1 MYTIR
6 THKRYTNTQTQ
17 RKKTKKNTKQ
27 QNMRK
32 HVKSIK
38 LNIVIVAV
46 FASYI

>member
-1 MYTIR
+1 MIR
-6 THKRYTNTQTQ
+6 THKQYANIQI
-17 RKKTKKNTKQ
+17 RKKKDKKNTKQ

-46 FASYI
+46 FGSHI